1 MASDP
6 TSNPPRE
13 GRRRRRI
20 VSIQVLPTLI
30 TAANLVA
37 GLLALSYLQ
46 DAAAAGTD
54 TVLRDSF
61 LIKASWLVFVGMF
74 CDTLDGRIARMTG
87 TTSSFGA
94 QLDSLA
100 DVVTFGVTPALL
112 ARAYLGYGFPN
123 IPGKILVGLAVV
135 YMVGAALRL
144 ARYNVETARVDAEG
158 DGAEHVTQVFR
169 GLPSPA
175 AAGVIA
181 TMVLLHHEY
190 AYKSVEWLLLAMT
203 PILGL
208 LMVSRMPYTHVMNR
222 YFDGRRPLGTVVF
235 LVVVVFFM
243 SIYFEA
249 TVAAAFLLYALSGP
263 ALTLIHRLTGWPS
276 WVAQEEGDETPGA
289 RLLLHPTPP
298 GEPTGR
304 GSGTD
309 GQGTGGEPR

>member
-1 MASDP
+1 MAPDPDSTVASDV
-6 TSNPPRE
+6 
-13 GRRRRRI
+13 RRRRKI

-37 GLLALSYLQ
+37 GLLALSYLM
-46 DAAAAGTD
+46 DAAAAGAD
-54 TVLRDSF
+54 EELRNGF

-74 CDTLDGRIARMTG
+74 CDALDGRIARMTG

-100 DVVTFGVTPALL
+100 DVVTFGVTPALI

-123 IPGKILVGLAVV
+123 VAGKILVGLAVV

-144 ARYNVETARVDAEG
+144 ARYNVETARIDAEG
-158 DGAEHVTQVFR
+158 DGAEHVTHVFR

-181 TMVLLHHEY
+181 MIVLLHHKYEL
-190 AYKSVEWLLLAMT
+190 KSIEWLLLAMT

-263 ALTLIHRLTGWPS
+263 ALTLIHRISGWPS
-276 WVAQEEGDETPGA
+276 WVVQEEEDEAPGA
-289 RLLLHPTPP
+289 RLLLHPNAADDGTPRGDGTH
-298 GEPTGR
+298 GE
-304 GSGTD
+304 SH
-309 GQGTGGEPR
+309 

>member
-1 MASDP
+1 MSSAPDSSATPDV
-6 TSNPPRE
+6 
-13 GRRRRRI
+13 RRRRRI

-37 GLLALSYLQ
+37 GLLALSYLM
-46 DAAAAGTD
+46 DAAAAGAD
-54 TVLRDSF
+54 EALRDSF
-61 LIKASWLVFVGMF
+61 LVKASWLVFVGMF
-74 CDTLDGRIARMTG
+74 CDALDGRIARMTG

-100 DVVTFGVTPALL
+100 DVVTFGVTPALI

-123 IPGKILVGLAVV
+123 VAGKILVGLAVV

-144 ARYNVETARVDAEG
+144 ARYNVETARIDAEG
-158 DGAEHVTQVFR
+158 DGAEHVTHVFR

-181 TMVLLHHEY
+181 MIVLLHHKYEF
-190 AYKSVEWLLLAMT
+190 KSIEWLLLAMT

-263 ALTLIHRLTGWPS
+263 ALTLLHRISGWPS
-276 WVAQEEGDETPGA
+276 WVVQEEEDEAPGA
-289 RLLLHPTPP
+289 RLLLHPNSSDEDTPRSDGTH
-298 GEPTGR
+298 GESR
-304 GSGTD
+304 
-309 GQGTGGEPR
+309 